1 MPIINNF
8 MKQRKLIQG
17 FTLIELMVTI
27 GIIAI
32 LSAVLFASY
41 NSAREQA
48 RDKLRMSDLKEVQ
61 VALEL
66 YKAQHGRYPAAGCGN
81 NNTQYAGPGPKPV
94 APFDPGNFESCDNY
108 IAGEAGKS
116 FTPDFIDVLPRDPKS
131 ENEVGKGYYY
141 RTNTLGTAYKLMSF
155 QAVETLTVDNY
166 QNEFARCPK
175 QGSACSGANP
185 LNKTYSVYSA
195 GAEGW

>member
-1 MPIINNF
+1 
-8 MKQRKLIQG
+8 LI
-17 FTLIELMVTI
+17 L
-27 GIIAI
+27 AI
-32 LSAVLFASY
+32 LSRATIILRVKQERVSLQILLMFY
-41 NSAREQA
+41 QETLN
-48 RDKLRMSDLKEVQ
+48 LRMKLV
-61 VALEL
+61 
-66 YKAQHGRYPAAGCGN
+66 R
-81 NNTQYAGPGPKPV
+81 
-94 APFDPGNFESCDNY
+94 
-108 IAGEAGKS
+108 
-116 FTPDFIDVLPRDPKS
+116 
-131 ENEVGKGYYY
+131 GYYY

>member
-1 MPIINNF
+1 

-48 RDKLRMSDLKEVQ
+48 RDKLRMSDLKEMQ

-66 YKAQHGRYPAAGCGN
+66 YKAQHGRYPAAGCGASL
-81 NNTQYAGPGPKPV
+81 YSGPGDVPTV
-94 APFDPGNFESCDNY
+94 NSSNFTKCEQY
-108 IAGEAGKS
+108 IVGHAAGIS

-131 ENEVGKGYYY
+131 ENEVGKGFYY
-141 RTNTLGTAYKLMSF
+141 RTNAAGTMYKIMVF
-155 QAVETLTVDNY
+155 QSVETLVVDSY
-166 QNEFARCPK
+166 QHEFARCPDS
-175 QGSACSGANP
+175 GGACGTSATPPPKVYA
-185 LNKTYSVYSA
+185 VYST
-195 GAEGW
+195 GAENW

>member
-1 MPIINNF
+1 

-48 RDKLRMSDLKEVQ
+48 RDKLRMSDLKEMQ

-66 YKAQHGRYPAAGCGN
+66 YKAQHGRYPARGCGVN
-81 NNTQYAGPGPKPV
+81 SQYAGPGPKPV
-94 APFDPGNFESCDNY
+94 APFDPSNFESCDTY
-108 IAGEAGKS
+108 IVGHAAGIS

-131 ENEVGKGYYY
+131 ENGQGYYY
-141 RTNTLGTAYKLMSF
+141 RTDTDGTFYKLLSLN
-155 QAVETLTVDNY
+155 AVESLTIGNY
-166 QNEFARCPK
+166 SEEFARCPK
-175 QGSACSGANP
+175 QGGACSTPNP
-185 LNKTYSVYSA
+185 HPRIYAVYSF
-195 GAEGW
+195 GAEQF